1 MSDDKPVIKVR
12 ETIVVKKFEG
22 DDQTTEPIETITVE
36 QEDGVVLSVVVE
48 KKGEENNGTN

>member
-12 ETIVVKKFEG
+12 ETIVVKKFNG
-22 DDQTTEPIETITVE
+22 DDQTQEPDETITVE

-48 KKGEENNGTN
+48 KKGETNGTN